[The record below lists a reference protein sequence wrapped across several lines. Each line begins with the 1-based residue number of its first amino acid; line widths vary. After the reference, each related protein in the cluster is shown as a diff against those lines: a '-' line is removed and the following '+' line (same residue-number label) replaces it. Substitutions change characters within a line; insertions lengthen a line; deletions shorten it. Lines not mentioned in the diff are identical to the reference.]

1 MPHTEAG
8 QRSLHSLAYSAAERG
23 LLVCDSITDAAR
35 TSCDLWRPGEAAWRP
50 GHSSPHREDT
60 LRCGDAGYNLFL
72 SLFDGIRYYL
82 HFIPS

>member
-60 LRCGDAGYNLFL
+60 LRCGDAGDHFA
-72 SLFDGIRYYL
+72 SSSDTIRYSY
-82 HFIPS
+82 FIPS

>member
-8 QRSLHSLAYSAAERG
+8 QRSLHSLGYSAAERG

-60 LRCGDAGYNLFL
+60 LRCGDNRDNFILSFFL
-72 SLFDGIRYYL
+72 
-82 HFIPS
+82 

>member
-8 QRSLHSLAYSAAERG
+8 QRSLHSLGYSAAERG

-60 LRCGDAGYNLFL
+60 LRCGDNRDLKDQA
-72 SLFDGIRYYL
+72 
-82 HFIPS
+82 